1 MASVSTPGEGDSP
14 EVVAEKLVHA
24 LSHPLRIRL
33 LQLLEEEAASP
44 AMLRD
49 QVDPEISLSGVSY
62 HLGVLYDSG
71 CLEQADRAPRPG
83 ADERFF
89 YAKPEVFL
97 APLYRAHAGVT
108 DPGGADPGEA
118 ISANWSGIVV
128 DHFGWDQV
136 VDVLRSAR
144 LQLAAIE
151 QQSKGRLATL
161 GQGGTPLVVGVVAFE
176 PPGRS

>member
-1 MASVSTPGEGDSP
+1 MASVSTPGEGDPP
-14 EVVAEKLVHA
+14 EVVAQKLVHA

-49 QVDPEISLSGVSY
+49 QVDPEISLSAVSY

-71 CLEQADRAPRPG
+71 CLEKADSAPGPG
-83 ADERFF
+83 TVERFF
-89 YAKPEVFL
+89 YAKPEVFVD
-97 APLYRAHAGVT
+97 PLYRAHAGLT
-108 DPGGADPGEA
+108 DDEEA

-128 DHFGWDQV
+128 DRFGWDQV

-151 QQSKGRLATL
+151 EQSKGRLATL

-176 PPGRS
+176 NPGKS

>member
-44 AMLRD
+44 PMLRD
-49 QVDPEISLSGVSY
+49 EVDPEISLSGISY

-71 CLEQADRAPRPG
+71 CLERADRASRPG

-89 YAKPEVFL
+89 CAKPEVFVD
-97 APLYRAHAGVT
+97 PLYRAHAELT
-108 DPGGADPGEA
+108 DPGEA
-118 ISANWSGIVV
+118 MSANWSGIVV
-128 DHFGWDQV
+128 DRFGWDQI
-136 VDVLRSAR
+136 VDVLRGAR

-151 QQSKGRLATL
+151 QQSKGRLAAV

-176 PPGRS
+176 PPGKS

>member
-71 CLEQADRAPRPG
+71 CLEQADGDPRPG

-89 YAKPEVFL
+89 CAKPEVFVD
-97 APLYRAHAGVT
+97 PLYRAHARLT
-108 DPGGADPGEA
+108 DPEDA

-128 DHFGWDQV
+128 DRFGWDQV

-151 QQSKGRLATL
+151 EQSKGRLATL
-161 GQGGTPLVVGVVAFE
+161 EQGGTPLVVGVVAFE
-176 PPGRS
+176 SPGNS

>member
-1 MASVSTPGEGDSP
+1 MASVSTPGEGEPP
-14 EVVAEKLVHA
+14 ELVAEKLVHA

-33 LQLLEEEAASP
+33 LQLLEVEAASP

-49 QVDPEISLSGVSY
+49 QVDLEISLSGVSY

-71 CLEQADRAPRPG
+71 CLERADRAPRSG

-89 YAKPEVFL
+89 CAKPEVFVD
-97 APLYRAHAGVT
+97 PLYRAHADLT
-108 DPGGADPGEA
+108 DPGEA
-118 ISANWSGIVV
+118 MSANWSGIVV
-128 DHFGWDQV
+128 DRFGWDQV

-151 QQSKGRLATL
+151 EQSKGRMATL
-161 GQGGTPLVVGVVAFE
+161 GQGGTPLIVGVVAFE
-176 PPGRS
+176 PPGKS

>member
-44 AMLRD
+44 AMLRN

-71 CLEQADRAPRPG
+71 CLERAEGAPRPG

-89 YAKPEVFL
+89 FAKPQVFVD
-97 APLYRAHAGVT
+97 PLYRAHADLT
-108 DPGGADPGEA
+108 DPEDAM
-118 ISANWSGIVV
+118 SANWSGIVV
-128 DHFGWDQV
+128 DRFGWDQV
-136 VDVLRSAR
+136 VDVLRNAR

-151 QQSKGRLATL
+151 EQSKGRLATL
-161 GQGGTPLVVGVVAFE
+161 NQGGTPLVVGVVAFE
-176 PPGRS
+176 SPGKS